1 MSDFRWD
8 FSSTA
13 EYAIGALLVAAI
25 VVAIFA

>member
-1 MSDFRWD
+1 MVDFRWD

-13 EYAIGALLVAAI
+13 EYAIGTLLVVAI